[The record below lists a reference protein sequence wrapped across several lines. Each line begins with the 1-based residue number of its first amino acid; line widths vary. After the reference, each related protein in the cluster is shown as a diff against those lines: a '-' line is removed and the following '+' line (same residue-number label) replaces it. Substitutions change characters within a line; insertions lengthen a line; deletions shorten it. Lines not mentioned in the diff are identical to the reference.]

1 MRVAFGLRCDEG
13 RPGGRPIWRAA
24 VENQLLLAD
33 ELHPE
38 ARRAKNRPCGLG
50 HLFLLMDV
58 VGASVRAIGSGLYA
72 GPAVRVNK
80 KARTGS

>member
-1 MRVAFGLRCDEG
+1 MPHAAWITVLAQGWISWVERLRGTHRVRVAFGLRYDEG

-38 ARRAKNRPCGLG
+38 TRRAKNRPCGL
-50 HLFLLMDV
+50 
-58 VGASVRAIGSGLYA
+58 
-72 GPAVRVNK
+72 
-80 KARTGS
+80 